1 MVYFLVLGGFLEVL
15 GLGLSCPH
23 NVPFRAVG
31 TNDAEASRL
40 QRVDYGVVNMC
51 RLANFES
58 EHHIVL
64 LKIVLTGHLDF
75 LELA

>member
-31 TNDAEASRL
+31 ANDAEAGRL
-40 QRVDYGVVNMC
+40 QRVDHRVVNMC
-51 RLANFES
+51 CFANFET
-58 EHHIVL
+58 EHHIML

>member
-1 MVYFLVLGGFLEVL
+1 MVHLLVLGGLFEVL
-15 GLGLSCPH
+15 GLRLSSPH

-40 QRVDYGVVNMC
+40 QRVDHGVVNMC
-51 RLANFES
+51 CLANFES